1 MLKSNY
7 KVLNTT
13 YGFHGSNLN
22 RTDPYIIDEKRKILF
37 DKSNYNIFYAEDNTK
52 YTPDLDFEIS
62 VNIKENIEYNMRR
75 NLIDLLDKT
84 LMIAFALYINR
95 EDKILIPQLLYS
107 LGLIAFDISITIS
120 SAGLLAP
127 FLVVALYS
135 TGVFITLFA
144 RNKKI
149 QRKLQNV
156 LYRKKMF
163 YKILFDT
170 REDGGHKG
178 CFFEVFR
185 RTFMDLLTKDIIYY
199 DPSLSTDGRMG
210 QFFVLKFNIN
220 SIENKTENFN
230 IKLLF
235 NFTAYP
241 IKNIYAENKNNNI
254 LLNLS
259 IKNRS
264 NFQFRSLL
272 FNDNSS
278 KMIERLNLNFNYNFA
293 RENTNENTK
302 ENANGNT
309 NRNNEKDEIEVFN
322 LDIKYLGTK
331 IFNFK
336 NNNNNIININK
347 FTNKYLQLLKSKRN
361 EIISRYS
368 IYPNRKNK
376 KELENINKEIKEIET
391 KLKSFA

>member
-1 MLKSNY
+1 MW
-7 KVLNTT
+7 
-13 YGFHGSNLN
+13 
-22 RTDPYIIDEKRKILF
+22 
-37 DKSNYNIFYAEDNTK
+37 
-52 YTPDLDFEIS
+52 IS
-62 VNIKENIEYNMRR
+62 V
-75 NLIDLLDKT
+75 
-84 LMIAFALYINR
+84 
-95 EDKILIPQLLYS
+95 
-107 LGLIAFDISITIS
+107 
-120 SAGLLAP
+120 LAK
-127 FLVVALYS
+127 
-135 TGVFITLFA
+135 
-144 RNKKI
+144 NKKI

-156 LYRKKMF
+156 LYRKKML

-170 REDGGHKG
+170 RENGGHKG
-178 CFFEVFR
+178 YFFTLFR

-199 DPSLSTDGRMG
+199 DPSLSSDGNMG
-210 QFFVLKFNIN
+210 QFFVLKFDTN
-220 SIENKTENFN
+220 SIKNKIEDSN

-278 KMIERLNLNFNYNFA
+278 KMIERLNFNYNFA

-302 ENANGNT
+302 ENTKENT
-309 NRNNEKDEIEVFN
+309 NGNNEKDEIEVFN
-322 LDIKYLGTK
+322 LDIRYLGTK

-347 FTNKYLQLLKSKRN
+347 FTPEYLQLLKSKRN
-361 EIISRYS
+361 EIRSRYTLF
-368 IYPNRKNK
+368 PNKKNK
-376 KELENINKEIKEIET
+376 NELENINKEIKKIET
-391 KLKSFA
+391 RLKSFY